1 MQLRSCED
9 SSRVPGMQPSKKAW
23 CSRRVCASLMLL
35 MKLPSAFFRLTHTV
49 TGGGA
54 TNSLGLRVEKMISHG
69 QGLQSDFT
77 TGMQEANMGLQSNR
91 RPVEQSVLW
100 AVPTLRPS
108 LPWDRQS
115 QDVNHGVPSSAC
127 LMSVLLQSNT
137 FHQKWPLRTRGG
149 DASLH
154 VSSVHTSPQMPF
166 TYAFLSFLFFF
177 SETVFDY

>member
-23 CSRRVCASLMLL
+23 CSRRVCASLVLL
-35 MKLPSAFFRLTHTV
+35 MKLPSAFFRRTHTV

-77 TGMQEANMGLQSNR
+77 TGMQEANTGLQSSR

-115 QDVNHGVPSSAC
+115 HDVNHGVSSSVC
-127 LMSVLLQSNT
+127 LMRVLLQS
-137 FHQKWPLRTRGG
+137 HIPPKVAPLYACRGCTPVCSFCAYFSP
-149 DASLH
+149 DAMHLCFS
-154 VSSVHTSPQMPF
+154 
-166 TYAFLSFLFFF
+166 FF
-177 SETVFDY
+177 SLTVFDY